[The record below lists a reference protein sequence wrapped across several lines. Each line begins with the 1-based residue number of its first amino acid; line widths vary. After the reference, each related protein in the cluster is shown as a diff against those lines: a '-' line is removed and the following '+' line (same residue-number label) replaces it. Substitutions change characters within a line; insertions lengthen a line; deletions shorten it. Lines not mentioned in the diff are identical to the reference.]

1 MREAPSVPIA
11 HALHQLGAELVAYDP
26 VAARHAPRE
35 LPDQVLFAQTI
46 EEAIKDVHAV
56 CILTEWTEIQTFP
69 LTSYKEWMRQPLIF
83 DGRNCHTLEAAEQA
97 GVEYHS
103 IGRRP
108 ISPIY
113 M

>member
-1 MREAPSVPIA
+1 M
-11 HALHQLGAELVAYDP
+11 AYDP
-26 VAARHAPRE
+26 VAARRAARE

-46 EEAIKDVHAV
+46 EEAIKDADAV
-56 CILTEWTEIQTFP
+56 CLLTEWADIQSFP
-69 LTSYKEWMRQPLIF
+69 LASYKKWMKRPLIF

-108 ISPIY
+108 VSPIY